1 MTANASEYKEL
12 IKMIIFMGFKFDS
25 SGTLHADNDI
35 IISIKLELILNSNS
49 P

>member
-1 MTANASEYKEL
+1 MTANASEYKGL

-25 SGTLHADNDI
+25 SGTMHADNDI
-35 IISIKLELILNSNS
+35 IIPIKLEYLNSNS